1 MEILRGVT
9 FHQKK
14 SAVSL
19 GKFDGI
25 HLGHQLLMNE
35 IIKQED
41 LVPTV
46 FTFEGM
52 KTEPE
57 SLLYSEA
64 EKQYLLEQ
72 MGIEREILFPFNDE
86 NNVTGKFHTKY
97 VMGFFGR
104 KVDLCGG
111 RLSVWL

>member
-46 FTFEGM
+46 FGSG
-52 KTEPE
+52 KTIFVR
-57 SLLYSEA
+57 A
-64 EKQYLLEQ
+64 D
-72 MGIEREILFPFNDE
+72 GD
-86 NNVTGKFHTKY
+86 
-97 VMGFFGR
+97 
-104 KVDLCGG
+104 
-111 RLSVWL
+111 

>member
-35 IIKQED
+35 IKKQED

-57 SLLYSEA
+57 SLLY
-64 EKQYLLEQ
+64 
-72 MGIEREILFPFNDE
+72 
-86 NNVTGKFHTKY
+86 
-97 VMGFFGR
+97 
-104 KVDLCGG
+104 
-111 RLSVWL
+111 

>member
-41 LVPTV
+41 LSLPLMEDVLVPFLILV
-46 FTFEGM
+46 
-52 KTEPE
+52 KNQR
-57 SLLYSEA
+57 LEA
-64 EKQYLLEQ
+64 KRSVWKAFYLISIKIFMEKQCVSIY
-72 MGIEREILFPFNDE
+72 
-86 NNVTGKFHTKY
+86 
-97 VMGFFGR
+97 
-104 KVDLCGG
+104 
-111 RLSVWL
+111 

>member
-1 MEILRGVT
+1 
-9 FHQKK
+9 
-14 SAVSL
+14 
-19 GKFDGI
+19 
-25 HLGHQLLMNE
+25 MNE

-64 EKQYLLEQ
+64 E
-72 MGIEREILFPFNDE
+72 
-86 NNVTGKFHTKY
+86 NNI
-97 VMGFFGR
+97 
-104 KVDLCGG
+104 C
-111 RLSVWL
+111 

>member
-35 IIKQED
+35 IKKQED

-52 KTEPE
+52 K
-57 SLLYSEA
+57 S
-64 EKQYLLEQ
+64 
-72 MGIEREILFPFNDE
+72 
-86 NNVTGKFHTKY
+86 
-97 VMGFFGR
+97 R
-104 KVDLCGG
+104 KVCSI
-111 RLSVWL
+111 RKRKNNIC

>member
-35 IIKQED
+35 IKSKKIWSQ
-41 LVPTV
+41 
-46 FTFEGM
+46 
-52 KTEPE
+52 
-57 SLLYSEA
+57 
-64 EKQYLLEQ
+64 QYL
-72 MGIEREILFPFNDE
+72 
-86 NNVTGKFHTKY
+86 
-97 VMGFFGR
+97 
-104 KVDLCGG
+104 
-111 RLSVWL
+111 RLKG

>member
-35 IIKQED
+35 IIKQDED
-41 LVPTV
+41 R
-46 FTFEGM
+46 
-52 KTEPE
+52 
-57 SLLYSEA
+57 A
-64 EKQYLLEQ
+64 
-72 MGIEREILFPFNDE
+72 
-86 NNVTGKFHTKY
+86 GKFAL
-97 VMGFFGR
+97 FGSGKTIFVR
-104 KVDLCGG
+104 ADGD
-111 RLSVWL
+111 

>member
-41 LVPTV
+41 MDGDQLSELTDLLAQH
-46 FTFEGM
+46 
-52 KTEPE
+52 KR
-57 SLLYSEA
+57 SL
-64 EKQYLLEQ
+64 
-72 MGIEREILFPFNDE
+72 
-86 NNVTGKFHTKY
+86 
-97 VMGFFGR
+97 
-104 KVDLCGG
+104 DLA
-111 RLSVWL
+111 

>member
-1 MEILRGVT
+1 MERLRGVT

-72 MGIEREILFPFNDE
+72 MGIEREILFPFNDQ
-86 NNVTGKFHTKY
+86 TKI
-97 VMGFFGR
+97 MSPESFIQNIF
-104 KVDLCGG
+104 
-111 RLSVWL
+111 